1 MTIFCIIVICRF
13 IILCYNDCVY
23 YKVGDIVYK
32 SVKYLLSI
40 LFVFTIIFINVDGVK
55 AVTTCDYG
63 IQCKYSL
70 SNLRE
75 SVGGG
80 YLMGGGYLYVTF
92 QCNDNSKSFSECSSF
107 IAKAAA
113 SKQDMSANAFF
124 ETGGNPGED
133 IPISNYNDLFGS
145 NANSFKNNFST
156 DNKFSCPVMYYIG
169 EESNSKVKLGF
180 SKFGVGASGRTSFTA
195 DPLAN
200 PSCIEQGVTVDED
213 DLQDQATDDASN
225 AYADEETGKNDDKDN
240 DGIFGKV
247 DPQTIV
253 DWAQNHG
260 YGNEVTSL
268 GDPCTVIN
276 PELQDIL
283 SGAFWLIS
291 IAGIVLLVVMTAI
304 GFIKAIVGSD
314 DEKLKEAFKHLVTRI
329 IVVIILLLL
338 PMLLTF
344 IIKLINDSAEG
355 EISVGVDGNIFCDVS
370 GSSNNSGSGDT
381 GSGTGVIDEDTG
393 EMTQ

>member
-1 MTIFCIIVICRF
+1 MGDYMYRKKNVFLILIFTF
-13 IILCYNDCVY
+13 IFMFFGLN
-23 YKVGDIVYK
+23 
-32 SVKYLLSI
+32 
-40 LFVFTIIFINVDGVK
+40 NVK
-55 AVTTCDYG
+55 AVTRCDYG

-92 QCNDNSKSFSECSSF
+92 QCSDNSKSFSECSSF

-225 AYADEETGKNDDKDN
+225 AYADEETGKNDAKDN
-240 DGIFGKV
+240 NASGGV
-247 DPQTIV
+247 DTQVIV

-260 YGNEVTSL
+260 YGNGVTSL

-291 IAGIVLLVVMTAI
+291 IVGIVLLVVMTAI
-304 GFIKAIVGSD
+304 SFIKAIVGSD

-344 IIKLINDSAEG
+344 IITLINDSAEG
-355 EISVGVDGNIFCDVS
+355 EISVGADGNIFCDVS
-370 GSSNNSGSGDT
+370 GSSSDNASSGDT
-381 GSGTGVIDEDTG
+381 SGGTAVIDKNTG